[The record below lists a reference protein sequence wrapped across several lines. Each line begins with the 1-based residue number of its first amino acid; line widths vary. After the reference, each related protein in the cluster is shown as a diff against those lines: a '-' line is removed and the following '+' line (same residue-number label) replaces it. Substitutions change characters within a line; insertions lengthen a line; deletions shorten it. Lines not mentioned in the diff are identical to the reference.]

1 MCLPSENILESTC
14 TYFLTSTSSVLCLK
28 LSAPESRAK
37 QAMYNM
43 ENQYSVYVRG
53 CGKGGE
59 GDGIEEEREEK
70 KGKG

>member
-1 MCLPSENILESTC
+1 M
-14 TYFLTSTSSVLCLK
+14 
-28 LSAPESRAK
+28 
-37 QAMYNM
+37 QAMYSM

-59 GDGIEEEREEK
+59 GDGIEEEREKGEEK